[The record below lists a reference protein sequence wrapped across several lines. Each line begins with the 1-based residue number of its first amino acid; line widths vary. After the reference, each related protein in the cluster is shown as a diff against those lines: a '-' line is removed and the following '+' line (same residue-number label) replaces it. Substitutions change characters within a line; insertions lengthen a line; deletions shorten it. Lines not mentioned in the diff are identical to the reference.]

1 MKIKEKLV
9 KKESKNGKVTIIR
22 KIVEGK
28 TYWIHDYIDTKAGM
42 YGSFTYDEEGEIIG
56 GDGGSIPYVF
66 KSLLKD

>member
-22 KIVEGK
+22 KIVECK
-28 TYWIHDYIDTKAGM
+28 TYWIHDHIDTKAGM
-42 YGSFTYDEEGEIIG
+42 YSSFTYDEEGEIIDG
-56 GDGGSIPYVF
+56 GGGSIPYVF